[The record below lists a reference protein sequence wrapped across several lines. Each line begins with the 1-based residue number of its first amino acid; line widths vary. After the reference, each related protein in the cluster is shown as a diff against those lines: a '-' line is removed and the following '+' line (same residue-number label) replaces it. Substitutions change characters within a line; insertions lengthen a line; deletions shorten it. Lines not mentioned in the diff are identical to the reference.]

1 MKNYKIYVHDAL
13 SSTEAVKDGWSWP
26 AFFFPWIW
34 AFVKGLN
41 GLGAGLLAWLF
52 FSGFLGYFG
61 ELNDAEGLAT
71 LMWLI
76 TIGIRFWLGTEGN
89 NKRGEM
95 LITKGYSFQTTLLAS
110 NPKVAIINFR
120 QQGGEAQN
128 KARGSNP
135 AGFSRP
141 TSTSASNQS
150 STMSSLGSGYKK
162 GNLYKKGD

>member
-95 LITKGYSFQTTLLAS
+95 LITKGYSFQTM
-110 NPKVAIINFR
+110 
-120 QQGGEAQN
+120 QGSSGCKRHRLRTIQVPRSRHLTVVN
-128 KARGSNP
+128 K
-135 AGFSRP
+135 
-141 TSTSASNQS
+141 
-150 STMSSLGSGYKK
+150 
-162 GNLYKKGD
+162 